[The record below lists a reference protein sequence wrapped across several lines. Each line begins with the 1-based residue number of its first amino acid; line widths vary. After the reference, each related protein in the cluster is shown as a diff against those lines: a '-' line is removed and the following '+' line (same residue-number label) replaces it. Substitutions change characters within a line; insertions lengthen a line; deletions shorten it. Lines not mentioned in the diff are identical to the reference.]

1 MSHEE
6 AFALCPP
13 QRSHPSSPS
22 RSLGPVGSAT
32 EERLTDRAAAAPLPP
47 TRDRSAEAP
56 PTGDAAI
63 WSRNFRY
70 YFAARSAGLLSWAM
84 LPVAV
89 SAGLL
94 TGGYGL
100 DTAGYAMAF
109 LVGPFAGLVLFGG
122 VFADRFTAR
131 RMMIV
136 ADLVNLAAHV
146 LLALLFIHGIGHL
159 WQLYALLTVAG
170 AANAMFQP
178 GTSST
183 VPLVARDVQGANGVL
198 RTSEALTG
206 LGGPA
211 LAGTLVGL
219 GATGWVMVM
228 SAVAYAT
235 SAVCLSALR
244 LGSVPA
250 PPAGGSLWRNLAVG
264 WREFRARSWLWGVIV
279 IWMFFAV
286 LSWGP
291 QLSVAAGVI
300 VPEHGATAFGL
311 LTCALGAGTVAG
323 GLLAIR
329 YRPGRPLA
337 AGAVAILTYPL
348 YPLGIVLGWPVWQ
361 LAAAQVAVGA
371 GIGVWGVM
379 WATSVQTQVPG
390 EVLNRV
396 HAYEVAGSVGM
407 YPIGSA
413 LAGPA
418 VAAFGT
424 DGVLLVGVVVALL
437 TAVALLAA
445 RPIRTLARIPARA

>member
-1 MSHEE
+1 MAE
-6 AFALCPP
+6 C
-13 QRSHPSSPS
+13 
-22 RSLGPVGSAT
+22 
-32 EERLTDRAAAAPLPP
+32 LTDHTAATSSQTGARP
-47 TRDRSAEAP
+47 AEAP
-56 PTGDAAI
+56 PTGAPPIGEPPTAEPTIPTGEPAI

-70 YFAARSAGLLSWAM
+70 YFTGRSAGLLSWAM

-94 TGGYGL
+94 SGGYGL

-122 VFADRFTAR
+122 VLADRFTAR
-131 RMMIV
+131 RLMIA
-136 ADLVNLAAHV
+136 ADLANLATHA
-146 LLALLFIHGIGHL
+146 LLALLFIHGIDHL
-159 WQLYALLTVAG
+159 WQLYALLMVAG
-170 AANAMFQP
+170 TANAMFQP
-178 GTSST
+178 GSAST

-198 RTSEALTG
+198 RTSEAFTG

-211 LAGTLVGL
+211 LAGALVGFGF
-219 GATGWVMVM
+219 GATGWVMVI
-228 SAVAYAT
+228 SAVAYGT
-235 SAVCLSALR
+235 SAACLFALR
-244 LGSVPA
+244 LGAVPA
-250 PPAGGSLWRNLAVG
+250 PPAGGGLWRNLAVG
-264 WREFRARSWLWGVIV
+264 WQEFRARSWLWGVIV

-311 LTCALGAGTVAG
+311 LNAALGAGTVAG

-329 YRPGRPLA
+329 YKPERPLA
-337 AGAVAILTYPL
+337 AGAVAMLAYPL
-348 YPLGIVLGWPVWQ
+348 YPLGIVLGQPVW
-361 LAAAQVAVGA
+361 LLVAAQVAVGV
-371 GIGVWGVM
+371 GVGVWGVM

-418 VAAFGT
+418 VGAFGT
-424 DGVLLVGVVVALL
+424 DRVLLVGAAVALL
-437 TAVALLAA
+437 TATALLTA
-445 RPIRTLARIPARA
+445 RPIRTLTRVPTRT

>member
-1 MSHEE
+1 MPE
-6 AFALCPP
+6 
-13 QRSHPSSPS
+13 HP
-22 RSLGPVGSAT
+22 A
-32 EERLTDRAAAAPLPP
+32 DRTTAAATSVRSQDRPTPTEPPLAPALEPALEP
-47 TRDRSAEAP
+47 AREP
-56 PTGDAAI
+56 AI
-63 WSRNFRY
+63 WSADFRR
-70 YFAARSAGLLSWAM
+70 YFTARSAGLLSWAM

-94 TGGYGL
+94 SGGYGL

-122 VFADRFTAR
+122 VLADRFTAR
-131 RMMIV
+131 RMMIA
-136 ADLVNLAAHV
+136 ADLANLGAHV
-146 LLALLFIHGIGHL
+146 LLAVLFIHGIDHL

-170 AANAMFQP
+170 TANAMFQP
-178 GTSST
+178 GASST

-211 LAGTLVGL
+211 LAGALVGL
-219 GATGWVMVM
+219 GATGWVMAV
-228 SAVAYAT
+228 SAVAYGT
-235 SAVCLSALR
+235 SAFCLFTLR
-244 LGSVPA
+244 LGPVPA
-250 PPAGGSLWRNLAVG
+250 PPADQGLWRNLVVG
-264 WREFRARSWLWGVIV
+264 WQEFRARSWLWGVIV
-279 IWMFFAV
+279 IWMVFAV

-311 LTCALGAGTVAG
+311 LNCALGAGTVAG

-329 YRPGRPLA
+329 YKPARPLA
-337 AGAVAILTYPL
+337 AGAVATLTYPL
-348 YPLGIVLGWPVWQ
+348 YPLGIVLGWPVWL

-407 YPIGSA
+407 YPVGSA

-418 VAAFGT
+418 VTAFGT
-424 DGVLLVGVVVALL
+424 DRVLLVGIAVALL
-437 TAVALLAA
+437 TSTALLAA
-445 RPIRTLARIPARA
+445 RPVRTLPRAQPRP